1 MRLSIFKDNL
11 GCNCHYFFK
20 GEPIFTTLPRSR
32 LFTFLRPM
40 SRVACDGVS
49 SKCKHQKPMISPSPR
64 QTSTASDPAKFVF
77 YGRGQKS
84 RRGRRCISIKKRTRD
99 RRRKTRQRSFYLR
112 SRLCVCH
119 KTVDG
124 TSDGLL
130 RSAAACL
137 PAGIYFWRMIQARSP
152 LKTKKLQKNDPE
164 VEHRNIMET

>member
-49 SKCKHQKPMISPSPR
+49 SKCKHRKPMISPSPR
-64 QTSTASDPAKFVF
+64 QTSTASDPAEFVF

-84 RRGRRCISIKKRTRD
+84 RRGRRCISIKKEHGTD
-99 RRRKTRQRSFYLR
+99 EERQDNAAST
-112 SRLCVCH
+112 SEVGCVCAI
-119 KTVDG
+119 KPSMAPPMGCCDR
-124 TSDGLL
+124 L
-130 RSAAACL
+130 L
-137 PAGIYFWRMIQARSP
+137 PACRQGFIFG
-152 LKTKKLQKNDPE
+152 E
-164 VEHRNIMET
+164 